1 MSPELRRKLVPWD
14 IWLIDFGQPI
24 GHEQGGVR
32 PALVVGS
39 TTHCTLR
46 IEMALVVPLTTK
58 NRGLRHHVRIASESS
73 GLNYVSWAR
82 TEEIKAVST
91 ERFTNPAPL
100 GTVSAAEIAE
110 LSIWLPAMLAAASD
124 ELAA

>member
-1 MSPELRRKLVPWD
+1 MSPAQERKLVPWE

-39 TTHCTLR
+39 MTHCTLR

-91 ERFTNPAPL
+91 ERFTKTAPI
-100 GTVSAAEIAE
+100 GTVSAAEIEE
-110 LSIWLPAMLAAASD
+110 LSIWLPAMLAAPD

>member
-1 MSPELRRKLVPWD
+1 MSPAWGRKLVPWE

-46 IEMALVVPLTTK
+46 IEMALVVPLTTR

-73 GLNYVSWAR
+73 GLNHVSWAR
-82 TEEIKAVST
+82 TEEIKAIST
-91 ERFTNPAPL
+91 ERFTRPAPI
-100 GTVSAAEIAE
+100 GIVSAAEIEE
-110 LSIWLPAMLAAASD
+110 LGTWLPAMLAVSD